1 MSYTPLAVDLDGT
14 LIRTDLLYESFFSV
28 LKRHH
33 FKVVFL
39 CLFWLCRG
47 RNVLKH
53 ELAERA
59 DVNPEQLPQNRAVHQ
74 FVQQA
79 RLDGRPVWLATAA
92 SEKLARSYGA
102 TFQFQDHVFSSDLT
116 TNLSG
121 STKAKKLC
129 DEFGEGA
136 FDYIGDSFKDVPVWK
151 ASRKAIM
158 VNPPSGLVR
167 KVRAFKKEEDIIV
180 LREGRPLL
188 KSLVKLLRP
197 HQYVKNA
204 LILLPLLLSH
214 QWQQAESLI
223 LALIAFASFSMTAS
237 SVYVIND
244 AFDVQS
250 DRKHP
255 QKRFR
260 PIASGDISLTLAAA
274 LVVLLLGIG
283 FTLGWVVSPMFV
295 GILSIYL
302 VTNLAYTLKL
312 KQVIVLDVLL
322 LSAFYTLRIFGGA
335 VATQV
340 EVSDWLL
347 AFSTFFFFSLALM
360 KRYAELRHTTEGDQ
374 VAGRGYHKSD
384 EALVL
389 AQGVGSGL
397 ISVMVFGLYIGGDQ
411 VKLLYTKPFWL
422 WFISI
427 ALLYWIC
434 RMWSLAHRGIV
445 KGDPVLTAIK
455 TPESYLVLAWIVVF
469 GLLAI

>member
-1 MSYTPLAVDLDGT
+1 MSQTPLAVDLDGT
-14 LIRTDLLYESFFSV
+14 MIRTDLLYESFFSV
-28 LKRHH
+28 LKRCH
-33 FKVVFL
+33 FKAIFW
-39 CLFWLCRG
+39 CFSWLFRG
-47 RNVLKH
+47 RNILKH

-59 DVNPEQLPQNRAVHQ
+59 EVNPEQLPQNLTVHQ

-136 FDYIGDSFKDVPVWK
+136 FDYIGDSIKDIPVWK

-158 VNPPSGLVR
+158 VNPASGLVR

-260 PIASGDISLTLAAA
+260 PVASGDISLTLAAA

-312 KQVIVLDVLL
+312 KQVIMLDVLL